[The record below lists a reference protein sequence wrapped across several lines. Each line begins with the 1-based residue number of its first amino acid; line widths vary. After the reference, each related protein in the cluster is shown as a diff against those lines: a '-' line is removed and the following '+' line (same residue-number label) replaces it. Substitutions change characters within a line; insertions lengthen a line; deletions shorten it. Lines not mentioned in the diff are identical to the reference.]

1 MENIMERSNS
11 TNGQSNL
18 YLAVTNQIVE
28 LLESQKLTWDKPW
41 ITLSKDGKR
50 PHNAGSGRNYSG
62 LNQILLSIRQTRS
75 KYPHSGWLTFK
86 QIQDQ
91 GGRVIAGNKAS
102 SIFHYKLMY
111 SDNLDRKYEPEQVL
125 QMSLSEQ
132 HELELKKHSLLL
144 YYNVFN
150 LAQTSGLPESFYSL
164 NEQPF
169 LSEIEKDETAENLI
183 INTKARIIHMVA
195 NEACYNYVN
204 DVIFLPEMTQFKG
217 PVPYYKTA
225 LHELAHWTGH
235 KTRLNRSLKNVFGS
249 DDYAKEE
256 LVAELCSAFLCAE
269 LGFSM
274 SIINSAAYIQDWI
287 RVLKADSR
295 YIFKAIRSAEEA
307 ARFIIK
313 CSNPAIKNESVQDE
327 SLKK

>member
-1 MENIMERSNS
+1 MEKSNQS
-11 TNGQSNL
+11 NGQSNL
-18 YLAVTNQIVE
+18 YLEVTNQIVE

-62 LNQILLSIRQTRS
+62 LNQILLSFRQMKS
-75 KYPHSGWLTFK
+75 KYPFSGWLTFK

-91 GGRVIAGNKAS
+91 GGRVLAGNKAS
-102 SIFHYKLMY
+102 SIFYYKLMY
-111 SDNLDRKYEPEQVL
+111 YDNMGRKHEPEQVL
-125 QMSLSEQ
+125 QMSLNEQ
-132 HELELKKHSLLL
+132 QDLELKKNSTLL

-150 LAQTSGLPESFYSL
+150 LAQTSGLADSYYAL
-164 NEQPF
+164 NENP
-169 LSEIEKDETAENLI
+169 LLAEVGKDDVAEKLI
-183 INTKARIIHMVA
+183 TNTKARIIHMVA

-204 DVIFLPEMTQFKG
+204 DVIFLPERIQFKG
-217 PVPYYKTA
+217 TVPYYETV

-235 KTRLNRSLKNVFGS
+235 NSRLDRSLKNVFGT

-274 SIINSAAYIQDWI
+274 SITNSAAYIQDWI

-295 YIFKAIRSAEEA
+295 YIFKAIRGAEEA
-307 ARFIIK
+307 ARFIYA
-313 CSNPAIKNESVQDE
+313 SSKNSVENEATKGESGVE
-327 SLKK
+327 